1 MNIVQDIKNRI
12 NKDNHNT
19 IFYDIYNNYDKYNFI
34 NREYTKN
41 YLLIVFSELFDI
53 DIDLDLINN
62 ENIKIQRI
70 EQEKFRQQVVNRFET
85 CIISDIHQDSCQA
98 AHIYD
103 LKYEPLNYDLNN
115 GILLSATLHL
125 EFDKLK
131 WCIDPNTYNIVI
143 SKKYCMQN
151 LEINKYINNDIY
163 SKLKKYPHINYYLC
177 LKYQKFM
184 NDQYE

>member
-1 MNIVQDIKNRI
+1 
-12 NKDNHNT
+12 
-19 IFYDIYNNYDKYNFI
+19 
-34 NREYTKN
+34 
-41 YLLIVFSELFDI
+41 VFSELFDI

-62 ENIKIQRI
+62 ENINIQRI

-131 WCIDPNTYNIVI
+131 WCIDPKTYIIII

-163 SKLKKYPHINYYLC
+163 SKLKKYSNINYYLS
-177 LKYQKFM
+177 LKYHKFM
-184 NDQYE
+184 NDQIN